1 MGELKRNFSGVYADL
16 YDQVYE
22 SLNTERELKQA
33 EEFCGNF
40 IQSPMKVLDI
50 GGGTGRFAR
59 ILAEKYKEVYLV
71 EPSYDMTKI
80 AYSKIAHIEN
90 IKIVNESAQNF
101 KFPELANGCYL
112 MFSVASYFSTPQLFR
127 DAMRNIFSN
136 TASGGYIYFDVWGN
150 LDSEIPKI
158 KPSSKTLI
166 HGHNTFQRDVNVES
180 ESITELEL
188 GFHSLKMRIFL
199 KNLTTGEEY
208 QESHALA
215 VISENW
221 LRNFAINETRIG
233 LKKIRVNPTKQNNIE
248 VCFSLK

>member
-1 MGELKRNFSGVYADL
+1 MGQLQRNFSGVYADL

-22 SLNTERELKQA
+22 SLNTERELNQA
-33 EEFCGNF
+33 EEFCGNY
-40 IQSPMKVLDI
+40 IQSPVKVLDI

-59 ILAEKYKEVYLV
+59 ILAERYKEVYLV
-71 EPSYDMTKI
+71 EPSHDMTKI

-101 KFPELANGCYL
+101 KFPGLANGCYL
-112 MFSVASYFSTPQLFR
+112 MFSVASYFSTPRLFR

-136 TASGGYIYFDVWGN
+136 LASGAYIYFDVWGN
-150 LDSEIPKI
+150 LDSGIPEIKA
-158 KPSSKTLI
+158 SSKTFI
-166 HGHNTFQRDVNVES
+166 NGHNTFQRDVNVEP

-188 GFHSLKMRIFL
+188 GFYSLTIRIVFMNL
-199 KNLTTGEEY
+199 KTGEKY

-221 LRNFAINETRIG
+221 LRNFAKNENRICSM
-233 LKKIRVNPTKQNNIE
+233 KIRENPSKQNNIE
-248 VCFSLK
+248 VCLSLK